1 VQPDVRLAGRVAAA
15 PPKKGAPGARA
26 PGAPRCTGDE
36 QWRSGPPGRQGVEQA
51 GARSARQREVPSP
64 RCVAAPP
71 ALLCLALLS
80 ACGGDSSGDGG
91 GDDKGLPKAEF
102 LTQAEKI
109 CADAN
114 TALDAEPEPTSPEG
128 ISPYFDKLL
137 GIADDTTTELEQLA
151 ADQPDKAEVDKIFLT
166 PLRGQVEAIQ
176 AYLPKAKA
184 ALEQGQE
191 PSPACPSRSCPRR
204 TAPP

>member
-1 VQPDVRLAGRVAAA
+1 VPVLPVNERLVPVLR
-15 PPKKGAPGARA
+15 
-26 PGAPRCTGDE
+26 RC
-36 QWRSGPPGRQGVEQA
+36 A
-51 GARSARQREVPSP
+51 
-64 RCVAAPP
+64 P

-80 ACGGDSSGDGG
+80 ACGGSSSGGSSSGG
-91 GDDKGLPKAEF
+91 SSSGGAGRGDSGLPKAEF
-102 LTQAEKI
+102 LAQAEKI

-128 ISPYFDKLL
+128 ISPYFDALL

-151 ADQPDKAEVDKIFLT
+151 AEQPDKAEVDTIFLT

-191 PSPACPSRSCPRR
+191 AFTSLPEPMLPPADSAAMRSYGFDACVE
-204 TAPP
+204 TAQADGA